1 MTKSDIS
8 LYIILPWLDLNL
20 KVSFQG
26 GTEKRQC
33 ACWCL
38 PLLDVNIA
46 SRLFLARLEFRGGGV
61 QMHEVRTMSASMNV
75 YVVYSVQG

>member
-26 GTEKRQC
+26 GTEKRQR
-33 ACWCL
+33 ACGCL
-38 PLLDVNIA
+38 PLPDVNIA
-46 SRLFLARLEFRGGGV
+46 SRLFLDRLEFRGGGA
-61 QMHEVRTMSASMNV
+61 EAWSENDVR
-75 YVVYSVQG
+75 